1 MCNLSQGIYEEGLTN
16 GSKKGRKEGR
26 KEGRTSLI
34 INMLKNG
41 MTPQQI
47 CEISG
52 VSAEEVEEIS
62 KNTLQPVIY
71 NYIST

>member
-1 MCNLSQGIYEEGLTN
+1 MCNLSQGIYEEGLIN
-16 GSKKGRKEGR
+16 GRKEGR

-47 CEISG
+47 CEVSG

-62 KNTLQPVIY
+62 KNTLQP
-71 NYIST
+71 IS